1 LKKSWLSTVVI
12 LAVGLIGLLLPF
24 GSVQANPPGVDQG
37 LQLAYKFNYH
47 AVPPGANPS
56 CGSGH
61 KVFTRLGTSGV
72 IEWTL
77 DTDSPITILDC
88 LTISMD
94 GDNAVISVDAA
105 DTYIVFVRILGA
117 NKNDNNLDICRSI
130 DQDYTIC
137 ELGSVSLS
145 RTGLDRF
152 QFPKKLFAD
161 GAQGEFWQLEPGT
174 GFRIAE
180 IRLYLPK

>member
-1 LKKSWLSTVVI
+1 MVLV

-24 GSVQANPPGVDQG
+24 GSVQANPPGVDQN

-61 KVFTRLGTSGV
+61 KVFTRLGTSGI

-77 DTDSPITILDC
+77 DTDSPITISDC
-88 LTISMD
+88 LTASMD
-94 GDNAVISVDAA
+94 GDNAQISADLA

-117 NKNDNNLDICRSI
+117 NKDSNTLDICRSI
-130 DQDYTIC
+130 DLDFTLC
-137 ELGSVSLS
+137 ELGEANLS
-145 RTGLDRF
+145 RTGLDRL

-161 GAQGEFWQLEPGT
+161 GAQGEFWFLDPGT

>member
-1 LKKSWLSTVVI
+1 MKKFRLSIVVV
-12 LAVGLIGLLLPF
+12 LAVGLVGLLLPF
-24 GSVQANPPGVDQG
+24 GSVQANPPGVDPG

-47 AVPPGANPS
+47 AVPPGASPS

-61 KVFTRLGTSGV
+61 NVYTRLGTSGI

-77 DTDSPITILDC
+77 DTDSPIEILDC
-88 LTISMD
+88 LTASMD
-94 GDNAVISVDAA
+94 GDNAVITADAA

-117 NKNDNNLDICRSI
+117 NKNDNNLSICRSV
-130 DQDYTIC
+130 DLDFSIC
-137 ELGSVSLS
+137 ELGSVNLS

-161 GAQGEFWQLEPGT
+161 GAVGEFWLLDPDT
-174 GFRIAE
+174 GFRVAE